1 MSTPTI
7 RIEIAHHLDGSGQ
20 NVATAVELDLSV
32 DGHGGIAAY
41 LSTEDNA
48 RRVQLALDKITA
60 TLNWHEAER
69 TAFAA
74 EEAAEVERAREMLTL
89 LRPALKRAESTWG
102 RCTFKKTRANEN
114 RFWIAR
120 AAVPFLREEIAGY
133 ERLIAEAERAAA
145 EAAGGA
151 A

>member
-1 MSTPTI
+1 M
-7 RIEIAHHLDGSGQ
+7 
-20 NVATAVELDLSV
+20 
-32 DGHGGIAAY
+32 GHGGIAAY
-41 LSTEDNA
+41 LSTDDKA

-60 TLNWHEAER
+60 TLNWRKAER
-69 TAFAA
+69 ASFAA
-74 EEAAEVERAREMLTL
+74 EEASEVERAREMLAL

-120 AAVPFLREEIAGY
+120 AAVSSLREEIAGY
-133 ERLIAEAERAAA
+133 ERLIAESERVAA
-145 EAAGGA
+145 EAKGGA

>member
-1 MSTPTI
+1 M
-7 RIEIAHHLDGSGQ
+7 
-20 NVATAVELDLSV
+20 
-32 DGHGGIAAY
+32 
-41 LSTEDNA
+41 
-48 RRVQLALDKITA
+48 ALDKITA

-69 TAFAA
+69 AAFT
-74 EEAAEVERAREMLTL
+74 AEVERAREMLTL

-120 AAVPFLREEIAGY
+120 AAVSSLREEIAGY
-133 ERLIAEAERAAA
+133 ERLIAESERVAA
-145 EAAGGA
+145 EAKGGA